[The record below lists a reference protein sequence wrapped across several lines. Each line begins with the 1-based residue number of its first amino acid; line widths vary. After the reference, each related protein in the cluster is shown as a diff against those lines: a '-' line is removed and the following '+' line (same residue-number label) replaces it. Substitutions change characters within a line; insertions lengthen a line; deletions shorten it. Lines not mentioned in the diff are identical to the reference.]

1 MVNNLKKMKKWELV
15 ALCIEAATGIIGGS
29 MVLEQNHPYLTL
41 VILATGAIA
50 TKIANY
56 IKENY

>member
-1 MVNNLKKMKKWELV
+1 MVSNIKKMKKWELV
-15 ALCIEAATGIIGGS
+15 ALCIEAATGIVGGS
-29 MVLEQNHPYLTL
+29 MVLEQNHPYITLT
-41 VILATGAIA
+41 ILATGAIA